1 MYDYVHIFLLHLT
14 DMFHTFADEYRI
26 AQNNVTNKQ
35 ASMTHED
42 SKPLTPIG
50 ASERDEKSRMAAD
63 GYPPDR

>member
-1 MYDYVHIFLLHLT
+1 MV
-14 DMFHTFADEYRI
+14 MFHTFADEYRI